1 MYPGGKYDGV
11 AAIWYGK
18 GPGLDRSIDAI
29 RHANLA
35 GTARLGDVLA
45 AVGDDPAM
53 KSTDV
58 PAASETMFVDL
69 CMPILYPA
77 TVQEV
82 LDFGI
87 LGWGM
92 SRFSGAWV
100 GFKLTS
106 DTVDAAAALD
116 GHPLRV
122 PLNTPD
128 RDV

>member
-1 MYPGGKYDGV
+1 
-11 AAIWYGK
+11 
-18 GPGLDRSIDAI
+18 
-29 RHANLA
+29 
-35 GTARLGDVLA
+35 
-45 AVGDDPAM
+45 M

-58 PAASETMFVDL
+58 PAASETMFADL
-69 CMPILYPA
+69 CMPMLYPA

-106 DTVDAAAALD
+106 DTVDAAAAVD
-116 GHPLRV
+116 GNPERV
-122 PLNTPD
+122 RLIAPHISTSH
-128 RDV
+128 RTACTSGR